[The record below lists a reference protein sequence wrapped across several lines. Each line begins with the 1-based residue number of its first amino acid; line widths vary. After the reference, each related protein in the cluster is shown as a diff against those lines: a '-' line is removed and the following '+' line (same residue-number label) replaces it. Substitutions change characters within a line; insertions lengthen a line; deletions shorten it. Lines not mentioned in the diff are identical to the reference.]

1 MGSRRSK
8 DKALRPSAD
17 IASTCVVTRN
27 FGGSAPR
34 TRFAKRITY
43 APRTRNAEPPVE
55 PRRLLPTENVEPLT
69 ESASFPIEEELL
81 PIEEELLPTESAEPP
96 KSLPIES
103 AEPPKS
109 LPVEEE
115 SPLTESAEPPESLPI
130 KEESPLTESAEPLP
144 SESV

>member
-55 PRRLLPTENVEPLT
+55 PRRLLPSENVEPLT
-69 ESASFPIEEELL
+69 ESASL
-81 PIEEELLPTESAEPP
+81 PIEEELLPTESAEPLTESA
-96 KSLPIES
+96 SLPIEEKLLPTES

-109 LPVEEE
+109 LP
-115 SPLTESAEPPESLPI
+115 I
-130 KEESPLTESAEPLP
+130 KKESPLTESAEPLP
-144 SESV
+144 SESAEPIS

>member
-55 PRRLLPTENVEPLT
+55 PRRLLPSENVEPLT
-69 ESASFPIEEELL
+69 ESASL
-81 PIEEELLPTESAEPP
+81 PIEEELPLTESAEPPKSLPTESAEPP
-96 KSLPIES
+96 KSLP
-103 AEPPKS
+103 
-109 LPVEEE
+109 
-115 SPLTESAEPPESLPI
+115 TESAEP
-130 KEESPLTESAEPLP
+130 
-144 SESV
+144 